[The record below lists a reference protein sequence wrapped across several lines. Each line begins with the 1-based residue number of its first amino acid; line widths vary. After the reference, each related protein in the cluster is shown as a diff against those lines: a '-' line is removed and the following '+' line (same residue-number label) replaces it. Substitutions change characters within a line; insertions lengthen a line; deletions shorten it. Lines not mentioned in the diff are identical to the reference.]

1 MSILNKRVM
10 PQGAVDTTM
19 SFAQPTGSSLTW
31 STPSSQTAPAGTAYS
46 GTSTATLPS
55 GNYWTNTTGTATVGV
70 ANVSATVGVSGST
83 ATVTYTGTQPAADQT
98 GITTS
103 VSGLAY
109 AALSTNYTQGGG
121 DLSSLTVYSGT
132 WAANG
137 FQMGVNGLIQ
147 WYSTPVWPGGG
158 WTLQVYTSAGSYIN
172 GVYQSP
178 TVTGLN
184 PNPRTGISSST
195 FPNGLNL
202 NMGLGATSG
211 FTGTANYY
219 WRTYKNGYYTK
230 TVNFMRITFV

>member
-1 MSILNKRVM
+1 M

-109 AALSTNYTQGGG
+109 AALSTNNTSAGG
-121 DLSSLTVYSGT
+121 DFSSLTVYSGT
-132 WAANG
+132 PSSNG
-137 FQMGVNGLIQ
+137 FNLGVNGTIS
-147 WYSTPVWPGGG
+147 WSVSGDWF
-158 WTLQVYTSAGSYIN
+158 LQVYTSAGSYVN
-172 GVYQSP
+172 GVYQGP
-178 TVTGLN
+178 TVQGLS
-184 PNPRTGISSST
+184 PNPLTANSST
-195 FPNGLNL
+195 YPSGVNV

-230 TVNFMRITFV
+230 TVNFYRITFA